1 MPSYELSLVLRTL
14 AKPDLISC
22 IKRTGEMILD
32 NGGILRKFTS
42 LGNNPLPY
50 RIKSTNGWHRD
61 GNYFLIQ
68 FDAPTSA
75 VEKVQDAL
83 RRETDVIRPH
93 LIKKDNP
100 PQFSCTLQEELQP
113 PAYRKEVDELIIEGR
128 KVKKPL
134 FKRNIPGYDINPF
147 QK

>member
-1 MPSYELSLVLRTL
+1 MPSYELSLILRTL
-14 AKPDLISC
+14 AKPDLIAS

-61 GNYFLIQ
+61 GNYFLIH

-75 VEKVQDAL
+75 IEKVQDAL

-93 LIKKDNP
+93 LLKKETP
-100 PQFSCTLQEELQP
+100 PSFTCTLQEELQP
-113 PAYRKEVDELIIEGR
+113 PAYRKDVQELISEGR
-128 KVKKPL
+128 KIKKTHY
-134 FKRNIPGYDINPF
+134 KMNIPGSDINPF
-147 QK
+147 